1 MTNDTEYLF
10 EYILTFGEMSVQ
22 VLWPFFKWVIC
33 LFITELYIALIFN
46 LLVELVSNEK
56 VYAYKFIVYT
66 FSLIQI
72 TIRRIKSKI
81 SPNKSNTMG
90 YVPAQRNKSE
100 SILKRKNEIKFQKL
114 IKWHNILEAFSSKL
128 KSL

>member
-22 VLWPFFKWVIC
+22 VLWPFFNWVIC

-46 LLVELVSNEK
+46 LLVDLVSNEK
-56 VYAYKFIVYT
+56 LYAYNFIVYT

-72 TIRRIKSKI
+72 TISRINSKI

-90 YVPAQRNKSE
+90 YVPAQ
-100 SILKRKNEIKFQKL
+100 
-114 IKWHNILEAFSSKL
+114 
-128 KSL
+128 

>member
-22 VLWPFFKWVIC
+22 VLWPFFNWVIC

-46 LLVELVSNEK
+46 LLVDLVSNEK
-56 VYAYKFIVYT
+56 LYAYNFIVYT

-72 TIRRIKSKI
+72 TSLSARKDLETTTSKA
-81 SPNKSNTMG
+81 K
-90 YVPAQRNKSE
+90 
-100 SILKRKNEIKFQKL
+100 KRKCDMSF
-114 IKWHNILEAFSSKL
+114 
-128 KSL
+128 